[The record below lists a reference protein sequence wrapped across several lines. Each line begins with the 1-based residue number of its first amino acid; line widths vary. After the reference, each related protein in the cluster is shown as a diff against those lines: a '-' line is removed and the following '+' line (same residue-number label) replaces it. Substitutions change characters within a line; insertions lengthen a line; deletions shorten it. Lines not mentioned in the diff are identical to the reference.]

1 MTYLRLL
8 WTKYDQFGGRAGRRE
23 FWQFMAVHIVLLV
36 IAWVIDYQVLLR
48 GLEPWYVTGPPLWSQ
63 GIFAA
68 PTISIYFY
76 ISIVP
81 ALALGSRRLHDTGR
95 SGWWQVFMV
104 SWVPA
109 AMFAALRGTASSTG
123 VDVDGYDDLLR
134 TGYDDLLRTLTL
146 VFFSVALLGT
156 LVFFIF
162 ALLRGDED
170 ANRYGQPGLSPDRPV
185 VYWTVLTTRYAK
197 FSGRAGRKEFWLFA
211 LVSAMIGY
219 IAATLDQWLFASL
232 DPLGDGT
239 GMLGLILFLAT
250 IVPYIALVTRRF
262 HDIGRSGWWQLLW
275 LAGVF
280 GLVILL
286 FVLVFV
292 SLGLITIGLTV
303 LALIACIRPV
313 IWLCKRSQ
321 EGENKYGEPP
331 IAPT

>member
-48 GLEPWYVTGPPLWSQ
+48 GLEPWYVTGPPLWLQ

-123 VDVDGYDDLLR
+123 VSIDGYDDLM
-134 TGYDDLLRTLTL
+134 GYDDLLSTLTL

-162 ALLRGDED
+162 ALLPGDEG
-170 ANRYGQPGLSPDRPV
+170 ANRYGQPGLSPDRPA

-197 FSGRAGRKEFWLFA
+197 FSGRAGRTEFWLYA
-211 LVSAMIGY
+211 LVAAMVGY
-219 IAATLDQWLFASL
+219 IAATLDQWLFTNL

-239 GMLGLILFLAT
+239 GMLTLILFLAT
-250 IVPYIALVTRRF
+250 IVPNIALVTRRF

-275 LAGVF
+275 LF
-280 GLVILL
+280 SLVSLPILL
-286 FVLVFV
+286 VVLVYARG
-292 SLGLITIGLTV
+292 GLILIGLTI
-303 LALIACIRPV
+303 LALILWIRHF
-313 IWLCKRSQ
+313 IWLFKRGQ
-321 EGENKYGEPP
+321 EGENKHGAPP
-331 IAPT
+331 ITPE